1 MASILQFVARTYP
14 VRRRI
19 SSEAVLQCQIV
30 IFPGVRYERW
40 EEDGGNKPTPQP
52 KRKRARRARTQKAS

>member
-1 MASILQFVARTYP
+1 MASILQFVARTDQ

-19 SSEAVLQCQIV
+19 SSEAVSQCQIV

-40 EEDGGNKPTPQP
+40 EDNVANKPTPKP
-52 KRKRARRARTQKAS
+52 KRKRTRRARAQQAS

>member
-1 MASILQFVARTYP
+1 MASILQFVARTEQ

-40 EEDGGNKPTPQP
+40 DDDGGNNPTPQP
-52 KRKRARRARTQKAS
+52 KRKRALRARAQKAG

>member
-1 MASILQFVARTYP
+1 MASILQFVARTDQ

-30 IFPGVRYERW
+30 IFPGVRYERL
-40 EEDGGNKPTPQP
+40 EEDGGNKPTPKP
-52 KRKRARRARTQKAS
+52 KRKRARRARALQAS